1 MLTRHGA
8 RGRDVRQGERNGSA
22 KRHPD
27 RGDRGRGG
35 GGGNGGGEIVS
46 RMRQGASGAL
56 QSVMQS
62 AQSVSQ
68 QIKETTGEVT
78 GAVVETLLD
87 EADRIYRKQKK
98 PALSRISNLTK
109 IADRTAHALHAVKA
123 DGVAE
128 YVQQAAEQVDGIT
141 EYLDDRSLDEILEDA
156 GEIVQKN
163 RAVAMGG
170 MFVVAFAVA
179 RFLKASASRDEAE
192 DGGGGDDDD
201 TGEDDDEQ
209 RDAARAPR
217 KKRRKQ

>member
-1 MLTRHGA
+1 MLMRRKA
-8 RGRDVRQGERNGSA
+8 R
-22 KRHPD
+22 
-27 RGDRGRGG
+27 
-35 GGGNGGGEIVS
+35 
-46 RMRQGASGAL
+46 AL
-56 QSVMQS
+56 QSVMES

-78 GAVVETLLD
+78 GAVFDTLLD
-87 EADRIYRKQKK
+87 EADRLYRKQKK
-98 PALSRISNLTK
+98 PAISRISNFSK

-141 EYLDDRSLDEILEDA
+141 EYLDDRSLDEILEDV

-163 RAVAMGG
+163 RALAMGG
-170 MFVVAFAVA
+170 MFVVGFAVA
-179 RFLKASASRDEAE
+179 RFLKATASRENRN
-192 DGGGGDDDD
+192 GGGDDD

-217 KKRRKQ
+217 KKRRNRK